1 MTEKKD
7 RFKVEEKTCFDGNVI
22 YELNDNDLS
31 YYNFHENKLLCQWIC
46 NKLND
51 LNNRNME
58 LEQEV
63 EDWEFANRT
72 EMAHHRVEENDL
84 QDKINSLREERRQLK
99 IIAESLMEYIKVH
112 CNEDIVMHARNLMDN
127 YKLSEWSEDYQEWRA
142 NL

>member
-1 MTEKKD
+1 MVKQRFTNMYYTQTGRIHFKD
-7 RFKVEEKTCFDGNVI
+7 NGIEFI
-22 YELNDNDLS
+22 YDSTNLE
-31 YYNFHENKLLCQWIC
+31 NF
-46 NKLND
+46 LND
-51 LNNRNME
+51 LNDKILE

-72 EMAHHRVEENDL
+72 EMAQHRVEENAL

-99 IIAESLMEYIKVH
+99 IITESLMEYIKVH

-127 YKLSEWSEDYQEWRA
+127 YKLSEWSEDYQEWRD